1 MKNLQSKVAV
11 VTGAGSGIG
20 RALAL
25 NLAEEG
31 CELALAEINKET
43 LQETVDLLAYKN
55 IKVSSHIVD
64 VADRENYPQFVQAVI
79 AEHGHVDIVINN
91 AGVSHTDTI
100 EDTKYEDF
108 DWIMGINFWA
118 MVYGSKEFLPHLKQ
132 RPEAHIVNLSSVFGI
147 IAVPTQATYN
157 ATKFGIRGFTE
168 AFRQELRKTSVKVT
182 SVHPGGIRTN
192 IVRNSRTYK
201 GPDGLEIDPD
211 LMAKLFDRITVTTA
225 DKAAKTI
232 IKGIKK
238 NKRRVLIGADAK
250 IIAIMQWLMPTRYE
264 DVLGFGMGLSR
275 IGRRFIDLSPKNKH
289 KAQTEDKKAA

>member
-25 NLAEEG
+25 NLADEG
-31 CELALAEINKET
+31 CDLAIADINANNLQDTAELLDK
-43 LQETVDLLAYKN
+43 KN
-55 IKVSSHIVD
+55 CRYSLHTVD
-64 VADRENYPQFVQAVI
+64 VADRKKYPLFVAAVI
-79 AEHGHVDIVINN
+79 EKHQHVDLVINN
-91 AGVSHTDTI
+91 AGVSHTDTV
-100 EDTKYEDF
+100 EDTTYEDF
-108 DWIMGINFWA
+108 DWIMGINFWG
-118 MVYGSKEFLPHLKQ
+118 MVYGSKEFLPHLRK
-132 RPEAHIVNLSSVFGI
+132 RSEAHIVNLSSVFGI

-168 AFRQELRKTSVKVT
+168 ALRQELRPTSVNVT

-201 GPDGLEIDPD
+201 GPDGLEIDQA
-211 LMAKLFDRITVTTA
+211 MMEKLFDKITPTSP

-250 IIAIMQWLMPTRYE
+250 VIAIMQWLLPTRYE
-264 DVLGFGMGLSR
+264 DILGVGVSLSR
-275 IGRRFIDLSPKNKH
+275 FGNRFIGKKPK
-289 KAQTEDKKAA
+289 APQESKKAA

>member
-25 NLAEEG
+25 NLADEG
-31 CELALAEINKET
+31 CDLAIADINAENLQDTAELLDK
-43 LQETVDLLAYKN
+43 KN
-55 IKVSSHIVD
+55 CRYSLHSVD
-64 VADRENYPQFVQAVI
+64 VADRKNYPNFVTAVI
-79 AEHGHVDIVINN
+79 NKHHHVDLIINN
-91 AGVSHTDTI
+91 AGVSHTDTV
-100 EDTKYEDF
+100 EDSTYEDF
-108 DWIMGINFWA
+108 DWIMGINFWG

-168 AFRQELRKTSVKVT
+168 ALRQELRPTPIKVT
-182 SVHPGGIRTN
+182 CVHPGGIRTN

-201 GPDGLEIDPD
+201 GPDGLEIDQK
-211 LMAKLFDRITVTTA
+211 MMEKLFDRITPTSP

-238 NKRRVLIGADAK
+238 NKRRVLIGTDAK
-250 IIAIMQWLMPTRYE
+250 IIAIMQWLLPTRYE
-264 DVLGFGMGLSR
+264 DILGVGVSLSR
-275 IGRRFIDLSPKNKH
+275 LGNRIIPRKP
-289 KAQTEDKKAA
+289 KKAA